1 MKKEKIVIR
10 RAMDYVNQLLIPL
23 ENHYYHQYSHAL
35 EVMDRAM
42 YLAEKEG
49 LTDDEIEMIGIAGLF
64 HDAGFVIQYDNNEP
78 IGAKIAQ
85 NYLKSMLYDKD
96 KIKHIED
103 MILATD
109 PDYSNPKNIYEK
121 IIMDS
126 DLDNFGRED
135 FFDKMEKI
143 HKEREV
149 IKNIKLRDPGWKH
162 WVIDFLAE
170 HKYYTK
176 TQISE
181 RSEQKKKNI
190 SRLQSMIEELE
201 NEEI

>member
-1 MKKEKIVIR
+1 MKKENIVIR

-49 LTDDEIEMIGIAGLF
+49 LTDDEIEMIGIASLF
-64 HDAGFVIQYDNNEP
+64 HDTGFVIQYDNNEP

-96 KIKHIED
+96 KIKQIED

-109 PDYSNPKNIYEK
+109 PDYSNPTNIYEK

-143 HKEREV
+143 HKEREA
-149 IKNIKLRDPGWKH
+149 IKNIRLRDPGWKH
-162 WVIDFLAE
+162 
-170 HKYYTK
+170 
-176 TQISE
+176 
-181 RSEQKKKNI
+181 
-190 SRLQSMIEELE
+190 
-201 NEEI
+201 